1 MATKENKGR
10 FKKGPDPR
18 RHKFTR
24 EQCQLGFWRALES
37 ITARHPDAVDSCGRH
52 IACYFLKRKGR

>member
-1 MATKENKGR
+1 MAKENKGR

-24 EQCQLGFWRALES
+24 EECQAGFWRALES
-37 ITARHPDAVDSCGRH
+37 IITRYPDATNGGRH
-52 IACYFLKRKGR
+52 MACYFLKRKAR

>member
-1 MATKENKGR
+1 MVKENKGR
-10 FKKGPDPR
+10 FQKGPDPR

-24 EQCQLGFWRALES
+24 DDCVKGFWQALES
-37 ITARHPDAVDSCGRH
+37 ITARYPDAIDSTGRH